1 MYHDSHDFLDSS
13 QERDINQVKNDDNTD
28 IETNEK

>member
-13 QERDINQVKNDDNTD
+13 QEKNVNQVKNDDDTD
-28 IETNEK
+28 IKTDKK